1 MKNMKKHILFSLII
15 LIFVVSS
22 LVIGNVIAK
31 YINKKNQEITITTDK
46 FYFTLDLIG
55 DTNDISNLTQTHKLY
70 GGDDKN
76 IKFHVQN
83 HYDELRYTDCLIKYD
98 ISYEIT
104 GSCDTILKRN
114 ESTITS
120 LEKDLELEKT
130 ASDNTITDNYE
141 ISLSNYTNETTIT
154 ITVSSTYPY
163 TKTMKIILVLYTY
176 EFEVSYY
183 VLDSSS
189 ITSLFA
195 EVIILTNINVDANKI
210 IINWESINA
219 SSNRLQIDSLN
230 ESVGNIVLKNGY
242 AIKTNVT
249 KSLSAGEALSII
261 FYKTNPFD
269 DFSKIETELTT
280 DASGNYIITITEN

>member
-1 MKNMKKHILFSLII
+1 MF
-15 LIFVVSS
+15 F
-22 LVIGNVIAK
+22 G
-31 YINKKNQEITITTDK
+31 
-46 FYFTLDLIG
+46 
-55 DTNDISNLTQTHKLY
+55 ISNLTQTHKLY

-242 AIKTNVT
+242 AIKTNIT